1 MRDTDFTPFV
11 PAEGLTFVLWFLAQ
25 VTHVDVLRM
34 WQSFNFFQKKS
45 THYLEKELNHVVC
58 LGHLGFLSLS
68 ELQLSLKA
76 ICNQV

>member
-34 WQSFNFFQKKS
+34 
-45 THYLEKELNHVVC
+45 
-58 LGHLGFLSLS
+58 
-68 ELQLSLKA
+68 
-76 ICNQV
+76 